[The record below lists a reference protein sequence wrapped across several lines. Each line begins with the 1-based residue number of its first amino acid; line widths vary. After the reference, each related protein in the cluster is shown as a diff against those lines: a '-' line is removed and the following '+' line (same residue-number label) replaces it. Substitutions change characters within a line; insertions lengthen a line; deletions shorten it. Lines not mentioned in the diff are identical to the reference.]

1 MRKLWKMKPVDEEKV
16 EELSRD
22 LNLPSLIARL
32 LLLRGFDSAQEISTF
47 LYPDLDSL
55 PSPELMADLPQ
66 AVQLIRRTI
75 ARREKILLVGDYDVD
90 GLTGTALLYWGLR
103 EMKADVACYIPH
115 RMEEGYG
122 LKPEIIQRAAAS
134 GARLLMTID
143 CGTTNFAELTLAKE
157 LGLATIVVDHHEL
170 HPNGRPPVSA
180 FLNPLRPDCSYP
192 TKGLASVGV
201 AFTLWR
207 GLAGARRQEE
217 IWRHLDL
224 AALGTV
230 ADVAP
235 LKGENRVLVK
245 RGLHQ
250 LQGTSKVGLR
260 ALLSKTGLN
269 GECLTTEDISFKL
282 APRLNAMGRTGSAD
296 VALRLLITE
305 DPQEAAALVQQMEQQ
320 NKNRGALEREA
331 LKRALAK
338 VERQVNFSQDR
349 VIVLEDDQW
358 HLGVMGIVANR
369 LAARFHRPAVV
380 IAMSGAVCRG
390 SARSVRDFHLV
401 EAFEEVKEHLL
412 EFGGHAGAAG
422 LTIARDRVDAF
433 RQALNGVAHRRMD
446 RDMLTPV
453 LDCDAVVPLTDL
465 SDEVVRDMQAL
476 APFGAGNPLPIFMS
490 DDARIPADTTR
501 RGFDPRGMR
510 FLVEDATGRCFEA
523 LQPKQE
529 IAEGWELD
537 PFRGGAVR
545 MVYSPIVRRGRT
557 GGTIE
562 LTLRDLKRPNA

>member
-1 MRKLWKMKPVDEEKV
+1 MSP
-16 EELSRD
+16 
-22 LNLPSLIARL
+22 
-32 LLLRGFDSAQEISTF
+32 QEISEF
-47 LYPDLDSL
+47 LCPDLGSL
-55 PSPELMADLPQ
+55 PAPELMADLPE
-66 AVQLIRRTI
+66 AVRLIRQAI

-103 EMKADVACYIPH
+103 EMKANVECYIPH
-115 RMEEGYG
+115 RLDEGYG
-122 LKPEIIQRAAAS
+122 LKPELIRKAAAS
-134 GARLLMTID
+134 RAKLLITID
-143 CGTTNFAELTLAKE
+143 CGTTSFSELTLAKE
-157 LGLATIVVDHHEL
+157 LGLTAIVVDHHEL
-170 HPNGRPPVSA
+170 HPAGRPPVSA
-180 FLNPLRPDCSYP
+180 FLNPLRPDCHYP

-207 GLAGARRQEE
+207 GLAGAQGDDR
-217 IWRHLDL
+217 IWRHMDL

-260 ALLSKTGLN
+260 ALLSKTGLD
-269 GECLTTEDISFKL
+269 GEQLSTEDISFKL

-296 VALRLLITE
+296 ATLRLLITE

-320 NKNRGALEREA
+320 NKTRGALEREA

-338 VERQVNFSQDR
+338 VERQVNFSRDR
-349 VIVLEDDQW
+349 VIVLEDDRW
-358 HLGVMGIVANR
+358 HLGVVGIVASR

-380 IAMSGAVCRG
+380 IAMNGSVCRG

-401 EAFEEVKEHLL
+401 EAFEAVKEHLL

-422 LTIARDRVDAF
+422 LTIARDRVDSF
-433 RQALNGVAHRRMD
+433 RQALNEVAHQRMD
-446 RDMLTPV
+446 REMLSPV
-453 LDCDAVVPLTDL
+453 LDCDAIVPLTEL
-465 SDEVVRDMQAL
+465 SDEVLRDLQVL
-476 APFGAGNPLPIFMS
+476 APFGAGNPLPIFVS
-490 DDARIPADTTR
+490 DEARIPTDTTR
-501 RGFDPRGMR
+501 LSFDPRGMR
-510 FLVEDATGRCFEA
+510 FYVEDRTGRCFEA

-537 PFRGGAVR
+537 PFRGGDVR
-545 MVYSPIVRRGRT
+545 MVYSPMIRRDRT

-562 LTLRDLKRPNA
+562 LTLRDLKRPNAVSI